1 MTALAMIIGMIPM
14 ALGLGDGGEQ
24 ERAARPRR
32 HRRSDVRHGGNA
44 CICAIGFCD
53 CPRVKERRGL
63 ACRSRGL
70 TAGEG
75 IMMTAQETTTR
86 ETELRAPRARLVVTA
101 IFVLAAAGALGFGIH
116 SGIEQRVATGNELA
130 QATDEAATP
139 VVNITHPAPA
149 DPLQEIVLP
158 GNTNAFT
165 DSPIFARTS
174 GYLTHWYYDIGTR
187 VKKGDLLAEIETPEI
202 DQQLQ
207 QAQSQLETAQAN
219 YDLAKITSDR
229 WQFLPKTNS
238 VSKQETDQAVANQA
252 AQKAVVDS
260 NSANVRR
267 LEQLQSFEKVYAP
280 FDGVITARSTDIAAL
295 IDAGSAA
302 QSKELFHMAAI
313 STLRVFVPVPE
324 VYSNAARP
332 GAAGTLTLDEY
343 PGRVFRGML
352 VRDSS
357 AIDPA
362 SRTLLVEVDVANPE
376 GLLLPGAY
384 VSVHLKLPATIR
396 SVTIPANTLLFR
408 REGLRLGVGWSEVC
422 ETYRASPGRVQG
434 SAS

>member
-1 MTALAMIIGMIPM
+1 MKTV
-14 ALGLGDGGEQ
+14 EQ
-24 ERAARPRR
+24 TETPTTPENQVL
-32 HRRSDVRHGGNA
+32 HRS
-44 CICAIGFCD
+44 
-53 CPRVKERRGL
+53 
-63 ACRSRGL
+63 
-70 TAGEG
+70 
-75 IMMTAQETTTR
+75 
-86 ETELRAPRARLVVTA
+86 RARLVVPA
-101 IFVLAAAGALGFGIH
+101 IFVLAAAGLLGFGIH
-116 SGIEQRVATGNELA
+116 SGIEQRVTAGKELA
-130 QATDEAATP
+130 RLTNEAATP
-139 VVNITHPAPA
+139 AVSVTHPTPAAPM
-149 DPLQEIVLP
+149 QEIVLP
-158 GNTNAFT
+158 GNTQAFT
-165 DSPIFARTS
+165 DSPIYARTD
-174 GYLTHWYYDIGTR
+174 GYLTHWNYDIGAR
-187 VKKGDLLAEIETPEI
+187 VKKGDLLAEIETPEV
-202 DQQLQ
+202 DHQLH

-229 WQFLPKTNS
+229 WQFLLKSNS

-280 FDGVITARSTDIAAL
+280 FDGVITARSTDIGAL
-295 IDAGSAA
+295 INAGSSA

-332 GAAGTLTLDEY
+332 GAAATLTLDEY
-343 PGRVFRGML
+343 PGRMFRGTL

-362 SRTLLVEVDVANPE
+362 SRTLLVEVDLSNPD

-408 REGLRLGVGWSEVC
+408 REGLRVGVVRDG
-422 ETYRASPGRVQG
+422 RANLVAVTIGRDYGANVEIVSGLQIADSVILDPSDSLENGSPVHVRQG
-434 SAS
+434 GAQ